1 MSCKSYPFVCGPH
14 LELLGSHTQYA
25 CGGKGH
31 HMAPLFVTQASDAGE
46 PRSWCAPVHI
56 VPLQNGSMPPCCTC
70 HRTDALLDVAGVLFR
85 EKTREGK
92 RRRTEKKKMPVAG
105 AHLSAKLDAT
115 RHFSHWNLQ
124 HSQMQIWLSRTFRPF
139 SAVFFHSLRDQ

>member
-1 MSCKSYPFVCGPH
+1 MCGPH

-92 RRRTEKKKMPVAG
+92 RRRTEKKKMKEKASGRRTSERKVRCYEAFLPLEPAT
-105 AHLSAKLDAT
+105 LTDAD
-115 RHFSHWNLQ
+115 L
-124 HSQMQIWLSRTFRPF
+124 
-139 SAVFFHSLRDQ
+139 A